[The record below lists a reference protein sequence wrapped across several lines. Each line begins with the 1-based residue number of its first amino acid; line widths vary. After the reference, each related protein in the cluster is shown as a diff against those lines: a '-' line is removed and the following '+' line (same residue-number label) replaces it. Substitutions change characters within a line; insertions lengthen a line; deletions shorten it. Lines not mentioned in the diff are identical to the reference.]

1 MERERVM
8 IDTSVVISAF
18 NEEGNLD
25 ELYAELTR
33 VMQEFGVTYELIF
46 IDDGSTDRSF
56 ELMRRFHESDKC
68 VRVVRFGRN
77 FGQQAAIA
85 VGLRLARGETVI
97 SIDADLQT
105 PPSEIPKLRDK
116 LLEGYDL
123 VYGMRPPRPGPFYRR
138 VGTVLTNWFIRKV
151 TGTNVSD
158 AATSFLA
165 INRKLVDEVNLF
177 NDKTRYLCGYLA
189 WLSYGRHASVPVK
202 QVPRKHGRS
211 NYTLWRLVELT
222 VTLVTHY
229 TNAPLAVATYLG
241 AALILGG
248 VGLLVWS
255 IAAAGS
261 GATGDAAAIVLPV
274 IGALVLL
281 SGVQLMCIGIVGE
294 YVGRTYNE
302 ARGRPSHVIR
312 EMLDHTVENYVWPAQ
327 SGTGESE

>member
-1 MERERVM
+1 M
-8 IDTSVVISAF
+8 IDTSIVVSAF
-18 NEEGNLD
+18 NEEENLE
-25 ELYAELTR
+25 ELYSELTR
-33 VMQEFGVTYELIF
+33 VMEAIGATYEIIF
-46 IDDGSTDRSF
+46 TDDGSTDRTF
-56 ELMRRFHESDKC
+56 ELLRKFHVSDGR

-77 FGQQAAIA
+77 FGQQAANA

-97 SIDADLQT
+97 LIDADLQT
-105 PPSEIPKLRDK
+105 PPTEIPKLRDK

-138 VGTVLTNWFIRKV
+138 IGTVLANWFIRKV
-151 TGTNVSD
+151 TGANVPD

-211 NYTLWRLVELT
+211 KYTLWRLIELT
-222 VTLVTHY
+222 ITLVTHY
-229 TNAPLAVATYLG
+229 TNAPLALATYLG

-248 VGLLVWS
+248 TGLLAWGLAGVGNVYAG
-255 IAAAGS
+255 AAA
-261 GATGDAAAIVLPV
+261 AVTVPV

-281 SGVQLMCIGIVGE
+281 SGVQLVCIGVVGE

-302 ARGRPSHVIR
+302 TRNRPSYLIR
-312 EMLDHTVENYVWPAQ
+312 EILDHTVDDSARQADASP
-327 SGTGESE
+327 SEDRLV